1 MTTDQYYPTLA
12 QALRARLALIAN
24 HQLRD
29 QDPGAHLA
37 KLREAGEQIDNL
49 VQQLPRDADPMLV
62 HYLQRQS
69 LNKALEWLEHM

>member
-12 QALRARLALIAN
+12 GALRTRLSLIAN

-29 QDPGAHLA
+29 QDPDAHLA
-37 KLREAGEQIDNL
+37 KLKKAGERIDDL

-69 LNKALEWLEHM
+69 LNKALEWLERM

>member
-1 MTTDQYYPTLA
+1 MITDQYYPILA

-29 QDPGAHLA
+29 QDPGVHLA
-37 KLREAGEQIDNL
+37 KLKEAGEQIDNL
-49 VQQLPRDADPMLV
+49 VRQLPWDADPMLV

-69 LNKALEWLEHM
+69 LNKALEWLERM

>member
-12 QALRARLALIAN
+12 QTLRARLALIAN
-24 HQLRD
+24 HHLRD
-29 QDPGAHLA
+29 QDPDTHLA
-37 KLREAGEQIDNL
+37 KLKEAGKQIDNL

-69 LNKALEWLEHM
+69 FNKALEWLERM

>member
-24 HQLRD
+24 HQLRV

-37 KLREAGEQIDNL
+37 KLKEAGEQIDNL

>member
-12 QALRARLALIAN
+12 EALRTRLVLIAN

-37 KLREAGEQIDNL
+37 KLKKAGERIDDL
-49 VQQLPRDADPMLV
+49 VQQLPRDADPVLV

-69 LNKALEWLEHM
+69 LNKALEWLERM

>member
-1 MTTDQYYPTLA
+1 MITDQYYPILA

-37 KLREAGEQIDNL
+37 KLKEAGEQIDNL
-49 VQQLPRDADPMLV
+49 VRQLPWDADPMLV